1 MGFWARYSA
10 VLLLWTGFLGI
21 ATRLEASSTP
31 PSTSGLG
38 TERAA
43 EAISKGSKR
52 TAAPAA
58 LKTVDRR
65 LSNGLALDLVGRKN
79 AFVPAPPSGGGVG
92 VIKSTVKI
100 LSSVFYE
107 ATIGSCLCCH

>member
-21 ATRLEASSTP
+21 ATRLEASST
-31 PSTSGLG
+31 LG
-38 TERAA
+38 
-43 EAISKGSKR
+43 
-52 TAAPAA
+52 A
-58 LKTVDRR
+58 LR
-65 LSNGLALDLVGRKN
+65 ALDLVGRKN

-107 ATIGSCLCCH
+107 ATIGSRLCCH